1 LRVQTIPLL
10 LAVALLFGVT
20 AVQAATLTLP
30 DSTQTSTMQATI
42 REGMTITVP
51 SLIDFGFVTIDGTNK
66 SIAVTTA
73 PQTVTLTGIAL
84 TGGKKVKVSLQAN
97 SVNFVDGGALLAA
110 ADVSWN
116 AATWTQGTGTAGT
129 LSNAAFNEVGHSNI
143 NPAGTVTTTNL
154 LFTLGVHDFAAAAVQ
169 AGPQTLVV
177 TWKVESF

>member
-1 LRVQTIPLL
+1 